1 MDSKL
6 QYEFDQQ
13 LEAPSFSK
21 IHTKVVR
28 LWCETEEGTEM
39 FDKLKDIID
48 TIEIERKK
56 LEDVK
61 SLAFMVANKL

>member
-1 MDSKL
+1 MDRKL
-6 QYEFDQQ
+6 QYDFEYQ

-21 IHTKVVR
+21 IHTKVMR

-39 FDKLKDIID
+39 FVKLKDIID
-48 TIEIERKK
+48 TIEIERNK
-56 LEDVK
+56 LEEIK

>member
-1 MDSKL
+1 MDGKL
-6 QYEFDQQ
+6 EYELSQQ
-13 LEAPSFSK
+13 LETPSFAK
-21 IHTKVVR
+21 IHTKVMR
-28 LWCETEEGTEM
+28 MWCETEEGTEM
-39 FDKLKDIID
+39 FDKLKDLID

>member
-1 MDSKL
+1 MDGKLEYELSK
-6 QYEFDQQ
+6 Q
-13 LEAPSFSK
+13 LETPSFSK
-21 IHTKVVR
+21 IHTKVMR

-39 FDKLKDIID
+39 FEKLKDIID

-56 LEDVK
+56 LEAVK